1 MTLHQVCM
9 GYCKGILQHNV
20 FSILSIMLN
29 KGELISMLAMTTQT
43 FSFKL
48 HTTLLHYK
56 KWRILKIFDLPPPKV
71 LTSFLSATYG
81 VLNILTRFME
91 GSF

>member
-48 HTTLLHYK
+48 HTLLRYK

-71 LTSFLSATYG
+71 LTSFLSATYC

>member
-9 GYCKGILQHNV
+9 GYCKGILPTTQCIFNT
-20 FSILSIMLN
+20 IMLN

-48 HTTLLHYK
+48 HTLLHYK

>member
-1 MTLHQVCM
+1 
-9 GYCKGILQHNV
+9 
-20 FSILSIMLN
+20 MLN
-29 KGELISMLAMTTQT
+29 KGELISMLAMTTQN

-48 HTTLLHYK
+48 HTTLLHCK
-56 KWRILKIFDLPPPKV
+56 KWPILKIFDLPPPKV

>member
-48 HTTLLHYK
+48 HTTFLHYK
-56 KWRILKIFDLPPPKV
+56 NGAF
-71 LTSFLSATYG
+71 
-81 VLNILTRFME
+81 
-91 GSF
+91 